1 MKAEKTFT
9 YQNSL
14 PSLPI
19 PPLFDTAEKYL
30 RSVRPLLTE
39 EEYANTQVSTGFLP
53 PQNVPA
59 ETTQTPQTHHSLHLD
74 RMSWATITKHSG
86 AHLLTY
92 SSERSC

>member
-1 MKAEKTFT
+1 MKAEKTFA

-39 EEYANTQVSTGFLP
+39 EEYTNTQVSSGFHHKMYQPNDDANTTTPLP
-53 PQNVPA
+53 
-59 ETTQTPQTHHSLHLD
+59 
-74 RMSWATITKHSG
+74 
-86 AHLLTY
+86 
-92 SSERSC
+92 